1 MAHLRPG
8 IVYVTLSAY
17 GHTGPW
23 RERRGFETL
32 IQSATGMT
40 HEHGFGGG
48 LDHPEHLPA
57 QVVDHGAGYLAALGA
72 LIALARRAREGG
84 SYLVRVS
91 LAQTGRWVDALGVAY
106 IGQTV
111 QSRAHVDK
119 PLHIKNAI

>member
-1 MAHLRPG
+1 M
-8 IVYVTLSAY
+8 YVTLSAY

-57 QVVDHGAGYLAALGA
+57 QVVDHGAGYLTALGA